1 MLDSLYIGST
11 APYDEKC
18 VLIGQPGFDF
28 RARLEGQLFIDQ
40 IQAYYGKPDGS
51 GELVVMPN
59 NHDMGTYYS
68 LEYRY
73 GQSDHKALDYGIMV
87 ENDEKRALARW
98 DALRKPLAKMITNMK
113 ELSDIED
120 YRRLVLETYRNEIN
134 KAINAVNEQY
144 EKEYGRL

>member
-1 MLDSLYIGST
+1 MKLDIYIGST

-18 VLIGQPGFDF
+18 VLIGQPGFDV

-40 IQAYYGKPDGS
+40 IHAYYGKPVGS
-51 GELVVMPN
+51 GELLVKSN

-68 LEYRY
+68 LEYQFDQGDQR
-73 GQSDHKALDYGIMV
+73 ALDYGIMV
-87 ENDEKRALARW
+87 ENDDKRALGRW
-98 DALRKPLAKMITNMK
+98 DALRKPLAKMIMDIK

-120 YRRLVLETYRNEIN
+120 YRRSVLEAQRDHIN

>member
-18 VLIGQPGFDF
+18 VLIGQPGFDV

-40 IQAYYGKPDGS
+40 IRSYYGKAVGS
-51 GELVVMPN
+51 GELLVTPN

-73 GQSDHKALDYGIMV
+73 VQGDQKALDYGIMV
-87 ENDEKRALARW
+87 ENDDKRALARW
-98 DALRKPLAKMITNMK
+98 DALRKPLAKMVSDMK

-120 YRRLVLETYRNEIN
+120 YRRLVLETYRDEIN
-134 KAINAVNEQY
+134 KAINTVNERY

>member
-1 MLDSLYIGST
+1 MPDSLYIGST

-18 VLIGQPGFDF
+18 IIVGQPGFDF

-40 IQAYYGKPDGS
+40 IHAYYGKPKGS
-51 GELVVMPN
+51 GELVVIPN

-134 KAINAVNEQY
+134 KAINAVNDQY

>member
-18 VLIGQPGFDF
+18 VLIGQPVFDV
-28 RARLEGQLFIDQ
+28 RAKLEGQLFIDQ
-40 IQAYYGKPDGS
+40 IHAYYGKPVGS
-51 GELVVMPN
+51 GELYVKSN
-59 NHDMGTYYS
+59 NHDFGVYYS

-73 GQSDHKALDYGIMV
+73 DHSDREALDYGIMV
-87 ENDEKRALARW
+87 ENDDKRVLGRW
-98 DALRKPLAKMITNMK
+98 DALRKPLGKAILEMK

-120 YRRLVLETYRNEIN
+120 YRRSALEAHRNHIN
-134 KAINAVNEQY
+134 QVINLVNERY

>member
-1 MLDSLYIGST
+1 MLDYLYIGST

-18 VLIGQPGFDF
+18 VLIGQPGFDV

-40 IQAYYGKPDGS
+40 IHSYYGKAVGS
-51 GELVVMPN
+51 GELLVKPN
-59 NHDMGTYYS
+59 NHDLGTYYS

-73 GQSDHKALDYGIMV
+73 IQGDQKALDYGIMV
-87 ENDEKRALARW
+87 ENDDKRALGRW
-98 DALRKPLAKMITNMK
+98 DALRKPLAKMVCDMK

-134 KAINAVNEQY
+134 KAINVVNERY
-144 EKEYGRL
+144 EREYGRL

>member
-18 VLIGQPGFDF
+18 VLIGQPGFEV
-28 RARLEGQLFIDQ
+28 RANLEGQLFIDQ
-40 IQAYYGKPDGS
+40 IHAYYGKPVGA
-51 GELVVMPN
+51 GEFCVKPN

-73 GQSDHKALDYGIMV
+73 LQGDQKALDYGIMV
-87 ENDEKRALARW
+87 ENDEQRVLARW
-98 DALRKPLAKMITNMK
+98 DALRKPLAKMILDMK
-113 ELSDIED
+113 DLSDIGD
-120 YRRLVLETYRNEIN
+120 YRREVLEAHRNHIH